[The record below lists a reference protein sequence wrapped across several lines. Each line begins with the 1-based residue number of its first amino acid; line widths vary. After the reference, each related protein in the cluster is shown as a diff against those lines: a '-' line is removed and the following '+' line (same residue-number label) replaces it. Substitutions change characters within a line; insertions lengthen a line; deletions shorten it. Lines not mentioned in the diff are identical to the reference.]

1 MRSRPGRTEEVFEEA
16 LSNYE
21 ENEFVRFAGKFGVK
35 SLSKLSLATQKKT
48 LLRMLEA
55 MENKKFIGQYIPWF
69 EQTVNLNIHHK
80 VFVGPG
86 VYHRVVALLSKLH
99 ETKLLK
105 SF

>member
-1 MRSRPGRTEEVFEEA
+1 M
-16 LSNYE
+16 
-21 ENEFVRFAGKFGVK
+21 GKFGVK

-48 LLRMLEA
+48 LLHMLEA

-69 EQTVNLNIHHK
+69 EQSVNLNIHRK

-86 VYHRVVALLSKLH
+86 IYHRVVALLSKLH

-105 SF
+105 RF